1 MSARLLFTIRNVL
14 CLLLLGCSAGAN
26 AGRYQPAPE
35 WLQSVSAPEPFLPYR
50 LGVVEFKEGTS
61 GDWLE
66 YMGDLRAALRGSN
79 YFQSASA
86 PRLRLEIERGIQ
98 SGSVNEDGCKT
109 SPGSLSL
116 TYRFLDAGR
125 EITSFAITTRAPM
138 NGDSNDFDAAM
149 AGNLKHFLLQLRRT
163 QADAGFAA
171 TADALAATIQQELGE
186 GSSLGCNVGMV
197 LANGFV
203 AAMEGTIAVIEGVGE
218 VAGAVVE
225 VAASPE
231 FQNTLNAEMANYQA
245 QQAQQ
250 DAYYRNLQAQANAQA
265 QAQAEA
271 KRQRQLA
278 VQQQKAAEQQAG
290 REALAKQLAEGIA
303 YRNQQIAKTT
313 DATTLAKLRRDNEG
327 ALQAAQQIGMYS
339 QVDSMATQATQAG
352 FDQARVQRTA
362 DEQAEKQRLAAQRA
376 EQERQQRE
384 LEARQRAEQQRL
396 AAEKAAQ
403 ERAQRELEARQRVE
417 QQRLAAQRAE
427 QEKKQAWSD
436 YLAVYRRSIRL
447 GAKQCDGKDKPYR
460 LIGDRPS
467 NPLPK
472 VISHYSSCIS
482 VHYEARCP
490 GTPKGVGVKATQYN
504 FTGMGLGCLSA
515 ESLMPQR
522 LACKD
527 EDVIVET
534 IDVTGCS

>member
-125 EITSFAITTRAPM
+125 EITSFAIATRAPM

-271 KRQRQLA
+271 GRQHQLA
-278 VQQQKAAEQQAG
+278 VQQQKA
-290 REALAKQLAEGIA
+290 
-303 YRNQQIAKTT
+303 
-313 DATTLAKLRRDNEG
+313 
-327 ALQAAQQIGMYS
+327 
-339 QVDSMATQATQAG
+339 
-352 FDQARVQRTA
+352 
-362 DEQAEKQRLAAQRA
+362 
-376 EQERQQRE
+376 
-384 LEARQRAEQQRL
+384 
-396 AAEKAAQ
+396 
-403 ERAQRELEARQRVE
+403 
-417 QQRLAAQRAE
+417 
-427 QEKKQAWSD
+427 
-436 YLAVYRRSIRL
+436 
-447 GAKQCDGKDKPYR
+447 
-460 LIGDRPS
+460 
-467 NPLPK
+467 
-472 VISHYSSCIS
+472 
-482 VHYEARCP
+482 
-490 GTPKGVGVKATQYN
+490 
-504 FTGMGLGCLSA
+504 
-515 ESLMPQR
+515 
-522 LACKD
+522 
-527 EDVIVET
+527 
-534 IDVTGCS
+534 

>member
-1 MSARLLFTIRNVL
+1 MSRRVSHVL
-14 CLLLLGCSAGAN
+14 GLLLLCLPLFVS
-26 AGRYQPAPE
+26 AGRYQPEPE
-35 WLQSVSAPEPFLPYR
+35 WLQSVRTADPFLPYR

-66 YMGDLRAALRGSN
+66 FMGDLRAALRSSN
-79 YFQSASA
+79 YFQSAKA
-86 PRLRLEIERGIQ
+86 PRLKLQIERGIQ
-98 SGSVNEDGCKT
+98 SGGVDEDGCT
-109 SPGSLSL
+109 TTPGALSL
-116 TYRFLDAGR
+116 TYRFFDGQQEVSR
-125 EITSFAITTRAPM
+125 FAITTQAPKD
-138 NGDSNDFDAAM
+138 GGQNDFNAAM
-149 AGNLKHFLLQLRRT
+149 SGNLKHLLLQMRKTHGDAAFSTTAQTL
-163 QADAGFAA
+163 AD
-171 TADALAATIQQELGE
+171 DIQQGLGE
-186 GSSLGCNVGMV
+186 GSSIGCNVGWA
-197 LANGFV
+197 LAKGFV
-203 AAMEGTIAVIEGVGE
+203 ATVEGTIAVFEGVGE

-265 QAQAEA
+265 EAQAQAE
-271 KRQRQLA
+271 RQRQLA
-278 VQQQKAAEQQAG
+278 EQQQKAAQQQAG
-290 REALAKQLAEGIA
+290 REALARQLADGIA

-313 DATTLAKLRRDNEG
+313 DAAALQKLRRDNEA

-339 QVDSMATQATQAG
+339 QVDSMATQTTQAG
-352 FDQARVQRTA
+352 FDQAR
-362 DEQAEKQRLAAQRA
+362 AQRA
-376 EQERQQRE
+376 EQQQAEQQRLAAERVQRERAEAQQRAEQQKLAAEQARAQRE
-384 LEARQRAEQQRL
+384 LEAKQRAEQQRL
-396 AAEKAAQ
+396 AA
-403 ERAQRELEARQRVE
+403 QRM
-417 QQRLAAQRAE
+417 E

-436 YLAVYRRSIRL
+436 YLAAYKGSIRL

-490 GTPKGVGVKATQYN
+490 GTPRGAGIKATQYN

-527 EDVIVET
+527 DDVIVET

>member
-1 MSARLLFTIRNVL
+1 MSRRVSRVL
-14 CLLLLGCSAGAN
+14 GLLLLSVPLFVS
-26 AGRYQPAPE
+26 AGRYQPEPE
-35 WLQSVSAPEPFLPYR
+35 WLQSVRASEPFLPYR

-66 YMGDLRAALRGSN
+66 FMGDLRAALRSSN
-79 YFQSASA
+79 YFQSAKA
-86 PRLRLEIERGIQ
+86 PRLKLQIERGIQ
-98 SGSVNEDGCKT
+98 SGSVDEDGCT
-109 SPGSLSL
+109 TTPGALSL
-116 TYRFLDAGR
+116 TYRFFDGQQEVSR
-125 EITSFAITTRAPM
+125 FAITTQAPKD
-138 NGDSNDFDAAM
+138 GGQNDFNAAM
-149 AGNLKHFLLQLRRT
+149 SGNLKHLLLQMRKT
-163 QADAGFAA
+163 HGDAAFST
-171 TADALAATIQQELGE
+171 TAQALAEDIQQGLGE
-186 GSSLGCNVGMV
+186 GSSIGCNVGWA

-203 AAMEGTIAVIEGVGE
+203 ATVEGTMAVFEGVGE
-218 VAGAVVE
+218 VAGAALEVV
-225 VAASPE
+225 ASPE

-271 KRQRQLA
+271 ERQRQLA

-384 LEARQRAEQQRL
+384 LEARQR
-396 AAEKAAQ
+396 
-403 ERAQRELEARQRVE
+403 VE

-490 GTPKGVGVKATQYN
+490 GTPRGAGVRATQYN

>member
-1 MSARLLFTIRNVL
+1 MSRRVSRVL
-14 CLLLLGCSAGAN
+14 GLLLLSVPLFVS
-26 AGRYQPAPE
+26 AGRYQPEPE
-35 WLQSVSAPEPFLPYR
+35 WLQSVRASEPFLPYR

-66 YMGDLRAALRGSN
+66 FMGDLRAALRSSN
-79 YFQSASA
+79 YFQSAKA
-86 PRLRLEIERGIQ
+86 PRLKLQIERGIQ
-98 SGSVNEDGCKT
+98 SGSVDEDGCT
-109 SPGSLSL
+109 TTPGALSL
-116 TYRFLDAGR
+116 TYRFFDGQQEVSR
-125 EITSFAITTRAPM
+125 FAITTQAPKD
-138 NGDSNDFDAAM
+138 GGQNDFNAAM
-149 AGNLKHFLLQLRRT
+149 SGNLKHLLLQMRKT
-163 QADAGFAA
+163 HGDAAFST
-171 TADALAATIQQELGE
+171 TAQALAEDIQQGLGE
-186 GSSLGCNVGMV
+186 GSSIGCNVGWA

-203 AAMEGTIAVIEGVGE
+203 ATVEGTMAVFEGVGE
-218 VAGAVVE
+218 VAGAALE

-265 QAQAEA
+265 EAQAQAE
-271 KRQRQLA
+271 RQRQLA
-278 VQQQKAAEQQAG
+278 EQQQKAAQQQAG
-290 REALAKQLAEGIA
+290 REALARQLADGIA

-403 ERAQRELEARQRVE
+403 GRAQRELEARQRVE

-436 YLAVYRRSIRL
+436 YLAVYRRTIRL

-490 GTPKGVGVKATQYN
+490 GTPRGAGVRATQYN